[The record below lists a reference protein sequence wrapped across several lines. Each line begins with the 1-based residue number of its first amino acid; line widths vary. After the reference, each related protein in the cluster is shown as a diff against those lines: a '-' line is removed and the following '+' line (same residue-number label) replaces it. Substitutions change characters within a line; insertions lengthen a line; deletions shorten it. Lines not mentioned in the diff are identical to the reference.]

1 MSINL
6 LPLINC
12 KIIIKGK
19 GNRGFTLIELLIVVA
34 IIGILAAIAVPGYL
48 GMQERGRKATV
59 IRASE
64 SSIPDIQAWMN
75 SAKKAGT
82 VQETLIE
89 VDSNGDG
96 AIDDSDMTNLELSA
110 GVVTQWVVAHGAGSV
125 SPAASPWNSAL
136 PLWGNGG
143 PAADLGA
150 CELLAVA
157 APGQVTLCYTPD
169 ENQTVQQIFIV
180 AVDNA
185 TPPAVIHEKT
195 VSAD

>member
-1 MSINL
+1 M
-6 LPLINC
+6 
-12 KIIIKGK
+12 K
-19 GNRGFTLIELLIVVA
+19 NRKNKGFTLIELLIVVA

-48 GMQERGRKATV
+48 GMQERGRKTTV

-64 SSIPDIQAWMN
+64 SSIPDIQAWLN
-75 SAKKAGT
+75 SARKAGT

-89 VDSNGDG
+89 VDSNGNG
-96 AIDDSDMTNLELSA
+96 VVEVADMTNLALATA
-110 GVVTQWVVAHGAGSV
+110 GVVTQWVVANGPASA
-125 SPAASPWNSAL
+125 SPALSPWNSAL
-136 PLWGNGG
+136 PLWLNGG
-143 PAADLGA
+143 VAADLDA

-157 APGQVTLCYTPD
+157 APGQVTLCFSPD

-185 TPPAVIHEKT
+185 AVPAVIHKKA